1 MRHLGNRSIHCSKQ
15 LDLSDSPAHFCQHYC
30 RCLANSAPRLKCCF
44 TLRAV
49 GCLHSSGPIWR
60 NSFVSAPR
68 NLNTA
73 FERCLDYRTTIATAM
88 GGGFSLYSAETVER
102 AIRDRRLLSS
112 WLATLIHTVA
122 SLHAE
127 RVDVS
132 KSLMDMDACLAIA
145 VLDA

>member
-1 MRHLGNRSIHCSKQ
+1 MLG
-15 LDLSDSPAHFCQHYC
+15 
-30 RCLANSAPRLKCCF
+30 
-44 TLRAV
+44 RAV
-49 GCLHSSGPIWR
+49 
-60 NSFVSAPR
+60 
-68 NLNTA
+68 
-73 FERCLDYRTTIATAM
+73 DYRTTIATAT
-88 GGGFSLYSAETVER
+88 GGGFSLYSAETIER